1 MAGAEVAAVNLAERW
16 LRNAWAL
23 TWGLIV
29 LASALRVT
37 QQIDVPAWLQVVTV
51 AAGGFYALRGIETF
65 KGTA

>member
-1 MAGAEVAAVNLAERW
+1 MNLAERW

-37 QQIDVPAWLQVVTV
+37 QQIDVPAWLQVITV
-51 AAGGFYALRGIETF
+51 AAGGFYGLRALETY
-65 KGTA
+65 KATPTP